1 VTPDETNKH
10 DGLETRVG
18 PVPGPS
24 SDAGASD
31 DLRTTDLGEL
41 PTTRRSPSSWIRAL
55 AVTALVVVA
64 GAAVAVVRDRG
75 SETPPT
81 DGAEVV
87 ARAGQCLSLTIEED
101 GWRFKNRRPDL
112 PTDLPIGAPIDEDPA
127 VTSSVPTE
135 PTEDPFDGWGY
146 PARWHGDHI
155 AGRLYVDGS
164 IPGSDQ
170 GGVNARF
177 VAHDGTE
184 ISMYGHP
191 PGAEVFENLACA
203 IVGDPSVA
211 ITDRYAQLAAD
222 GPLPPVVGPA
232 MDQPSGFQY
241 AGMRATGSGTDRSIV
256 LRFERPAQEAIP
268 DAYQCIDGLPPDA
281 PRTRW
286 RLRTHRRSTSRN
298 GAGLR
303 HHRRRLPPRVRR
315 SSPGGE
321 ARARARPRPD
331 LPHRSTGGDRSVG
344 RRCVHQRRHAD
355 GLADVNLEVCDAAP
369 TESHDHPVEQAASL
383 PGRNLSLLTSLEEAQ
398 SRLQASP
405 VGRHD
410 RHSAGHRWR
419 RTAESAS
426 HPPRTRGG
434 QLDRWAEASLTG
446 PQPSADALV

>member
-281 PRTRW
+281 PERDGGCGPTEDRPAAMALVCVTTGDGCHPESGEVRLEVKPEPALDHARTY
-286 RLRTHRRSTSRN
+286 LIGPQ
-298 GAGLR
+298 GAI
-303 HHRRRLPPRVRR
+303 
-315 SSPGGE
+315 
-321 ARARARPRPD
+321 D
-331 LPHRSTGGDRSVG
+331 
-344 RRCVHQRRHAD
+344 QW
-355 GLADVNLEVCDAAP
+355 ADVVY
-369 TESHDHPVEQAASL
+369 
-383 PGRNLSLLTSLEEAQ
+383 TSDVTLMGW
-398 SRLQASP
+398 P
-405 VGRHD
+405 M
-410 RHSAGHRWR
+410 
-419 RTAESAS
+419 
-426 HPPRTRGG
+426 
-434 QLDRWAEASLTG
+434 
-446 PQPSADALV
+446 